1 MRINLARALIVR
13 KTLTNKCMCVGNQAV
28 LLLTDTKCVILTCH
42 TFSEKVRGISYVLN
56 TNEVEVLDTEGQNFS
71 CWVWRSVFR
80 VRRQISFPM

>member
-13 KTLTNKCMCVGNQAV
+13 KTLTNKCMCVGNQSV

-42 TFSEKVRGISYVLN
+42 TFQKKVKGIFYVLN

-71 CWVWRSVFR
+71 CWVW
-80 VRRQISFPM
+80 

>member
-71 CWVWRSVFR
+71 CWVW
-80 VRRQISFPM
+80 